1 MHMFINSAASSLRQI
16 SSEELLHLGT
26 RQIVYL
32 KSGMCDGEMAFR
44 LYGADG
50 TDLETFD
57 SIEDAVQT
65 VDENGLSFASI
76 H

>member
-1 MHMFINSAASSLRQI
+1 MRQI
-16 SSEELLHLGT
+16 TSEELLHLGT

-32 KSGMCDGEMAFR
+32 KSGICDGEMALE

-50 TDLETFD
+50 AFLETFD
-57 SIEDAVQT
+57 SIEDAVQA
-65 VDENGLSFASI
+65 VDENGLCFASV